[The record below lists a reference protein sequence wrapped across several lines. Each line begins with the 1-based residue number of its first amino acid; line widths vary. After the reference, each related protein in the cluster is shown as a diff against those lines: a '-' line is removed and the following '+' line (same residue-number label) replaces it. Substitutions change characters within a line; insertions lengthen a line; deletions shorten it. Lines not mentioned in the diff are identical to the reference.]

1 MSRPFENKL
10 AIITGASRGTYECG
24 GVYIFRWDWQKAT
37 GLGAALARHLA
48 AKGANIVINYTSD
61 ASTAV
66 ATELSQELEKDHA
79 VKTLLARVDLT
90 SAAGPEQLIEAT
102 KKAFEKDGHF
112 QIDILI
118 NNAGVVNPAPMGS
131 VSQSDFQATF
141 DLNARAPLFVL
152 QAALPYLPNDRS
164 GRVINVSSITT
175 SMGFWW
181 QTCYAGTKGALEAM
195 TRVWAR
201 ELGERCTVNSINP
214 GAMATG
220 MYTTL
225 PKDMLEKVWSLNYM
239 APLAA
244 TREGVDSE
252 ATISSAKDLG
262 GRPAYLEEVSG
273 VVGLLCM
280 PEAGWITG
288 QVVGANGGSVM
299 TKG

>member
-1 MSRPFENKL
+1 MSRPLEKRL
-10 AIITGASRGTYECG
+10 AIITGASR
-24 GVYIFRWDWQKAT
+24 

-48 AKGANIVINYTSD
+48 AKGADILINYTSD
-61 ASTAV
+61 TSTA
-66 ATELSQELEKDHA
+66 AAKELAVELESHHS
-79 VKTLLARVDLT
+79 VKTSLAQVDIT
-90 SAAGPEQLIEAT
+90 TPTGPEQLIEQAKST
-102 KKAFEKDGHF
+102 FTKDGRF

-131 VSQSDFQATF
+131 VTLSAFNATF

-152 QAALPYLPNDRS
+152 QAAMPYLPNDRS
-164 GRVINVSSITT
+164 GRIVNVSSITT

-181 QTCYAGTKGALEAM
+181 QSCYAGTKGALEAM

-220 MYTTL
+220 MYTSL
-225 PKDMLEKVWSLNYM
+225 PKEMLERVWSLNYM

-244 TREGVDSE
+244 IREGIDSRE
-252 ATISSAKDLG
+252 TLAAAKELG
-262 GRPAYLEEVSG
+262 GRPAYLEEVARI
-273 VVGLLCM
+273 VGLLCM

-288 QVVGANGGSVM
+288 QVIGSNGGGVM

>member
-1 MSRPFENKL
+1 
-10 AIITGASRGTYECG
+10 
-24 GVYIFRWDWQKAT
+24 
-37 GLGAALARHLA
+37 LAR
-48 AKGANIVINYTSD
+48 I
-61 ASTAV
+61 
-66 ATELSQELEKDHA
+66 
-79 VKTLLARVDLT
+79 DLT
-90 SAAGPEQLIEAT
+90 SAAGPEQLIETT

-141 DLNARAPLFVL
+141 DLNARAPVFVL
-152 QAALPYLPNDRS
+152 QAALPYLPNDQS

-244 TREGVDSE
+244 TREGVDPG
-252 ATISSAKDLG
+252 ATIAAAKDLG
-262 GRPAYLEEVSG
+262 GRPAHLEEVAG
-273 VVGLLCM
+273 IVGLLCM

-288 QVVGANGGSVM
+288 QVIGANGGSVM

>member
-1 MSRPFENKL
+1 MFSFINESLPPTSSTHTDTNPP
-10 AIITGASRGTYECG
+10 
-24 GVYIFRWDWQKAT
+24 

-48 AKGANIVINYTSD
+48 AKGADILINYTSD
-61 ASTAV
+61 ASTTA
-66 ATELSQELEKDHA
+66 AKELAAEIETQHS
-79 VKTLLARVDLT
+79 VKASLAQVDIT
-90 SAAGPEQLIEAT
+90 TPSGPEQLIEEA
-102 KKAFEKDGHF
+102 KLAFTKDGRF

-131 VSQSDFQATF
+131 VTLSDFDATF
-141 DLNARAPLFVL
+141 NLNARAPLFVL

-181 QTCYAGTKGALEAM
+181 QSSYAGTKGALEAM

-201 ELGERCTVNSINP
+201 ELGEHCTVNSINP

-220 MYTTL
+220 MYTGL
-225 PKDMLEKVWSLNYM
+225 PKEMLEKVWSLNYM

-244 TREGVDSE
+244 TREGIDSKE
-252 ATISSAKDLG
+252 LIAAAKDLG
-262 GRPAYLEEVSG
+262 GRPAYLEEVAG
-273 VVGLLCM
+273 IVGLLCM

-288 QVVGANGGSVM
+288 QVIGSNGGGVM

>member
-1 MSRPFENKL
+1 MSRPLEKRL
-10 AIITGASRGTYECG
+10 AIITGASRG
-24 GVYIFRWDWQKAT
+24 
-37 GLGAALARHLA
+37 LGAGLARHLA
-48 AKGANIVINYTSD
+48 AKGANILIVYTSD
-61 ASTAV
+61 ASTAA
-66 ATELSQELEKDHA
+66 ATDLAAELESKHS
-79 VKTLLARVDLT
+79 VKTAVVQVDIT
-90 SAAGPEQLIEAT
+90 TPSGPDHLIEKAKSAFT
-102 KKAFEKDGHF
+102 KEDGTF

-118 NNAGVVNPAPMGS
+118 NNAGVVNPAPLGS
-131 VSQSDFQATF
+131 VTLSDFDATF
-141 DLNARAPLFVL
+141 QLNARAPLFVL
-152 QAALPYLPNDRS
+152 QAAIPYLPNDRS

-181 QTCYAGTKGALEAM
+181 QSCYAGTKGALEAM

-220 MYTTL
+220 MYTSL
-225 PKDMLEKVWSLNYM
+225 PKEMLEKVWSLNYM

-244 TREGVDSE
+244 TREGIDSKE
-252 ATISSAKDLG
+252 TIAAAKDLG
-262 GRPAYLEEVSG
+262 GRPAYLEEVAG

-288 QVVGANGGSVM
+288 QVIGSNGGGVM

>member
-1 MSRPFENKL
+1 M
-10 AIITGASRGTYECG
+10 
-24 GVYIFRWDWQKAT
+24 
-37 GLGAALARHLA
+37 GAALAQHLA
-48 AKGANIVINYTSD
+48 AKGANIVINYVSD
-61 ASTAV
+61 ASTVA
-66 ATELSQELEKDHA
+66 ATELSQQIQSQYA
-79 VKTLLARVDLT
+79 VKTLLAQVDIT
-90 SAAGPEQLIEAT
+90 TVNGPERLIQMAQA
-102 KKAFEKDGHF
+102 AFTVNEKF

-118 NNAGVVNPAPMGS
+118 NNAGVVNPSPMGA
-131 VSQSDFQATF
+131 VTLSDFAATF

-152 QAALPYLPNDRS
+152 QAAIPFLPNDRS

-181 QTCYAGTKGALEAM
+181 QSCYAGTKGALEAM

-220 MYTTL
+220 MYTEL
-225 PKDMLEKVWSLNYM
+225 PKEMLDKVWSLNYM

-244 TREGVDSE
+244 TRRGVDSE
-252 ATISSAKDLG
+252 QTIAAAKPMG
-262 GRPAYLEEVSG
+262 GRPAYLEEVAG
-273 VVGLLCM
+273 IVGLLCM

-288 QVVGANGGSVM
+288 QVIGSNGGGVM

>member
-1 MSRPFENKL
+1 M
-10 AIITGASRGTYECG
+10 
-24 GVYIFRWDWQKAT
+24 
-37 GLGAALARHLA
+37 
-48 AKGANIVINYTSD
+48 INYTSNT
-61 ASTAV
+61 S
-66 ATELSQELEKDHA
+66 
-79 VKTLLARVDLT
+79 T
-90 SAAGPEQLIEAT
+90 SAAAKLAEELQSQHGIEAVLAQADITTPCGPEKLVEIARSAYT
-102 KKAFEKDGHF
+102 KGGKF

-131 VSQSDFQATF
+131 VTMSDFEATF
-141 DLNARAPLFVL
+141 QLNARAPLFVL
-152 QAALPYLPNDRS
+152 QATMPYLPHDRS

-181 QTCYAGTKGALEAM
+181 QSCYAGTKGALEAM

-220 MYTTL
+220 MYTSL
-225 PKDMLEKVWSLNYM
+225 PKEMLEKVWSLNYM

-244 TREGVDSE
+244 TREGVDSQE
-252 ATISSAKDLG
+252 AIAAAKEMG
-262 GRPAYLEEVSG
+262 GRPAYLDEVAG
-273 VVGLLCM
+273 IVGLLCM

-288 QVVGANGGSVM
+288 QVIGSNGGGVM

>member
-1 MSRPFENKL
+1 MRL
-10 AIITGASRGTYECG
+10 
-24 GVYIFRWDWQKAT
+24 
-37 GLGAALARHLA
+37 GLGAALARYLA

-61 ASTAV
+61 ASTAA
-66 ATELSQELEKDHA
+66 ATELSQELESKHS
-79 VKTLLARVDLT
+79 VQILLAQVDIT
-90 SAAGPEQLIEAT
+90 TTNGPERLIQVAQSAFT
-102 KKAFEKDGHF
+102 KNGKF

-131 VSQSDFQATF
+131 VTQSDFTATF
-141 DLNARAPLFVL
+141 DLNTRAPLFVL
-152 QAALPYLPNDRS
+152 QAAIPYLPNDRS

-181 QTCYAGTKGALEAM
+181 QSCYAGTKGALEAM

-220 MYTTL
+220 MYTEL
-225 PKDMLEKVWSLNYM
+225 PKEMLDKVWSLNYM

-244 TREGVDSE
+244 TREGIDSE
-252 ATISSAKDLG
+252 QTIAAAKPMG
-262 GRPAYLEEVSG
+262 GRPAYLEEVAG
-273 VVGLLCM
+273 IVGLLCM

-288 QVVGANGGSVM
+288 QVIGSNGGGVM